1 MKVDISGYIVTSDSS
16 YTSWLMCQI
25 YATHQLTRD
34 GKDYEDFVFRTEM
47 IQPETTRD
55 PNRQAGRLDDVVHL
69 M

>member
-1 MKVDISGYIVTSDSS
+1 
-16 YTSWLMCQI
+16 MCQI

-55 PNRQAGRLDDVVHL
+55 PNRQARRLDDVVHL
-69 M
+69 V